1 MSEPLR
7 ITYLRHSGFA
17 VETGGALL
25 VFDDAESEQS
35 REGGIA
41 QGHVDRALLERYES
55 VIFFVS
61 HSHDDH

>member
-41 QGHVDRALLERYES
+41 QGHVDRALL
-55 VIFFVS
+55 
-61 HSHDDH
+61 